1 MIRRAL
7 PFPLLTLALLAMW
20 ILLTGFSPGHII
32 FGAVIAVM
40 VSRTMLSLRPERPT
54 LRLGRAAVRLASIV
68 FIDIIR
74 SNIAVAKIILLRPP
88 ERNSGFIE
96 LSTAL
101 RSPDALAM
109 LSIIITATPGSL
121 WVQHD
126 AHRHIILIHVLDLV
140 DEQQWARLIQERYEK
155 LLIEIFE

>member
-1 MIRRAL
+1 MIRRAI
-7 PFPLLTLALLAMW
+7 PFPLLALALLAMW
-20 ILLTGFSPGHII
+20 ILLTGFSPGHIL
-32 FGAVIAVM
+32 FGALIAVM

-54 LRLGRAAVRLASIV
+54 LRLGRAAVRLALIV

-140 DEQQWARLIQERYEK
+140 DEQEWARLIQGRYEK

>member
-20 ILLTGFSPGHII
+20 ILLTGFSPGHML
-32 FGAVIAVM
+32 FGAAVAVL

-54 LRLGRAAVRLASIV
+54 LRLGRAAVRLALIV
-68 FIDIIR
+68 FVDIIR
-74 SNIAVAKIILLRPP
+74 SNIAIATIILLRPP
-88 ERNSGFIE
+88 ERNSGFVE

-109 LSIIITATPGSL
+109 LAIIITATPGSL

>member
-1 MIRRAL
+1 MIRRL
-7 PFPLLTLALLAMW
+7 IPFPLLTLALLAMW
-20 ILLTGFSPGHII
+20 ILLTGFSPGHML
-32 FGAVIAVM
+32 FGAAIAVM

-54 LRLGRAAVRLASIV
+54 LRLGRAAVKLALIV

-88 ERNSGFIE
+88 ERKSGFIE

-101 RSPDALAM
+101 RNPDALAM
-109 LSIIITATPGSL
+109 LAIIITATPGSL

-126 AHRHIILIHVLDLV
+126 AHRHIILVHVLDLI
-140 DEQQWARLIQERYEK
+140 DEQQWARLIQERYET

>member
-1 MIRRAL
+1 
-7 PFPLLTLALLAMW
+7 MW
-20 ILLTGFSPGHII
+20 ILLTGFSPGHML
-32 FGAVIAVM
+32 FGAAIAVM

-54 LRLGRAAVRLASIV
+54 LRLGRAAVRLALIV
-68 FIDIIR
+68 FLDIIR
-74 SNIAVAKIILLRPP
+74 SNIAVARIILLRPP

-109 LSIIITATPGSL
+109 LAIIITATPGSL

>member
-1 MIRRAL
+1 MIRRAI

-54 LRLGRAAVRLASIV
+54 LRLGRAAVRLALIV

-140 DEQQWARLIQERYEK
+140 DEQEWARLIQERYEK
-155 LLIEIFE
+155 LLLEIFE

>member
-1 MIRRAL
+1 MIRRL
-7 PFPLLTLALLAMW
+7 IPFPLLTLALLAMW
-20 ILLTGFSPGHII
+20 ILLTGFSPGHML
-32 FGAVIAVM
+32 FGAAIAVI

-54 LRLGRAAVRLASIV
+54 LRLGRAAVRLAWIV
-68 FIDIIR
+68 FVDIIR
-74 SNIAVAKIILLRPP
+74 SNIAVAKIILLRP
-88 ERNSGFIE
+88 ERKSGFVE

-109 LSIIITATPGSL
+109 LAIIITATPGSL

-126 AHRHIILIHVLDLV
+126 AHRHIILIHVLDLI
-140 DEQQWARLIQERYEK
+140 DEQQWARLIQERYET

>member
-1 MIRRAL
+1 MIRRAI

-20 ILLTGFSPGHII
+20 ILLTGFSPGHML
-32 FGAVIAVM
+32 FGSAIAVM

-54 LRLGRAAVRLASIV
+54 LRLGRAAVRLALIV

-88 ERNSGFIE
+88 ERTSGFIE

-126 AHRHIILIHVLDLV
+126 AHRHIILIHVLDLI
-140 DEQQWARLIQERYEK
+140 DERQWARLIQERYEK

>member
-1 MIRRAL
+1 MIRRAI

-20 ILLTGFSPGHII
+20 ILLTGFSPGHIL
-32 FGAVIAVM
+32 FGALIAVM

-54 LRLGRAAVRLASIV
+54 LRLGRAAVRLALIV

-126 AHRHIILIHVLDLV
+126 AHRHNILIHVLDLV
-140 DEQQWARLIQERYEK
+140 DEQEWARLIQKRYEK

>member
-1 MIRRAL
+1 MIRRAI

-20 ILLTGFSPGHII
+20 ILLTGFSPGHIL
-32 FGAVIAVM
+32 FGALIAVM

-54 LRLGRAAVRLASIV
+54 LRLGRAAFRLALVV

-140 DEQQWARLIQERYEK
+140 DEQEWARLIQKRYEK

>member
-140 DEQQWARLIQERYEK
+140 DEQEWARLIQERYEK
-155 LLIEIFE
+155 LLLEIFE

>member
-1 MIRRAL
+1 MIRRAI

-20 ILLTGFSPGHII
+20 ILLTGFSPGHLI

-54 LRLGRAAVRLASIV
+54 LRLGRAAVRLALIV

-140 DEQQWARLIQERYEK
+140 DEQEWARLIQERYEK
-155 LLIEIFE
+155 LLLEIFE

>member
-1 MIRRAL
+1 MIRQAI

-32 FGAVIAVM
+32 LGALIAVM

-54 LRLGRAAVRLASIV
+54 LRLGRAAVRLALIV

-74 SNIAVAKIILLRPP
+74 SNFAVAKIILLRPP

-126 AHRHIILIHVLDLV
+126 AHRHIILIDVLDLV
-140 DEQQWARLIQERYEK
+140 DEQEWARLIQERYEK

>member
-1 MIRRAL
+1 MIRRAI

-20 ILLTGFSPGHII
+20 ILLTGFSPGHIL
-32 FGAVIAVM
+32 FGALIAVM

-54 LRLGRAAVRLASIV
+54 LRLGRAAVRLALIV

-140 DEQQWARLIQERYEK
+140 DEQEWARLIQERYEK

>member
-1 MIRRAL
+1 MIRRAI

-40 VSRTMLSLRPERPT
+40 VSRTMLSLRAERPT
-54 LRLGRAAVRLASIV
+54 LRLGRAAVRLALIV

-140 DEQQWARLIQERYEK
+140 DEQEWARLIQGRYEK

>member
-1 MIRRAL
+1 MIRRAI

-20 ILLTGFSPGHII
+20 ILLTGFSPGHIL
-32 FGAVIAVM
+32 FGALIAVM

-54 LRLGRAAVRLASIV
+54 LRLGRAAVRLALIV

-140 DEQQWARLIQERYEK
+140 DEQEWARLIQKRYEK

>member
-1 MIRRAL
+1 MIRRAI

-20 ILLTGFSPGHII
+20 ILLTGFSPGHIL
-32 FGAVIAVM
+32 FGALIAVM

-54 LRLGRAAVRLASIV
+54 LRLGRAAVRLALIV

-74 SNIAVAKIILLRPP
+74 SNIAVARIILLRPP

-140 DEQQWARLIQERYEK
+140 DEQEWARLIQERYEK

>member
-20 ILLTGFSPGHII
+20 ILLTGFSPGHML
-32 FGAVIAVM
+32 FGAAIAVM

-109 LSIIITATPGSL
+109 LAIIITATPGSL

-155 LLIEIFE
+155 LLLEIFE

>member
-1 MIRRAL
+1 MIRRL
-7 PFPLLTLALLAMW
+7 IPFPLLTLALLAMW
-20 ILLTGFSPGHII
+20 ILLTGFSPGHML
-32 FGAVIAVM
+32 FGAAIAVM

-54 LRLGRAAVRLASIV
+54 LRLGRAAVKLALIV

-109 LSIIITATPGSL
+109 LAIIITATPGSL

>member
-1 MIRRAL
+1 MIRRAI

-20 ILLTGFSPGHII
+20 ILLTGFSPGHML
-32 FGAVIAVM
+32 FGAAIAAM

-54 LRLGRAAVRLASIV
+54 LRIGRAAVRLALIV
-68 FIDIIR
+68 FVDIIR

-109 LSIIITATPGSL
+109 LGIIITATPGSL